1 MNVKSQGT
9 RPQENNA
16 PPSGGLGLTTCLP
29 RRRNPRT
36 RAPAPRTL
44 DSHALLGDQAMV
56 QIQHLGEIYRLQS
69 TRQGKL
75 ILTK

>member
-1 MNVKSQGT
+1 MNMKSQVT

-16 PPSGGLGLTTCLP
+16 HAP
-29 RRRNPRT
+29 RGDSASRLASPVST
-36 RAPAPRTL
+36 ARAPAPRTL

>member
-1 MNVKSQGT
+1 MNMKSQVT
-9 RPQENNA
+9 KSQENNA
-16 PPSGGLGLTTCLP
+16 HAPRGDSASRLVPPIGTA
-29 RRRNPRT
+29 
-36 RAPAPRTL
+36 RAHRTL